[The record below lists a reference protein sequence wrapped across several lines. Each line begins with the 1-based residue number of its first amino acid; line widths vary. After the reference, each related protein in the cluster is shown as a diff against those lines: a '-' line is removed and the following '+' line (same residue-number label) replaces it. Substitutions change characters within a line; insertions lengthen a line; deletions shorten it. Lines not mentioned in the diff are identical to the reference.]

1 MNDPIRIVIADDHPI
16 FRKGLRQVIES
27 VPDLL
32 VVAEAEN
39 GDEALKAI
47 EAANPQ
53 VVILDVDMPGRDG
66 FAVAQALQEKRVAV
80 EIIFLTMHKTE
91 AVFNAALNLGIKGY
105 VLKDSA
111 LADVVKAIKA
121 VSSGQN
127 FISPALST
135 LLLQR
140 SRRATQ
146 FAAQTP
152 TINDLTPTERR
163 VLRLVAQSKTNKQIA
178 AELCI
183 SVRTVEHHRSN
194 ICAKLGITGSHNLIR
209 FAIAHQSEI

>member
-47 EAANPQ
+47 EATRPK
-53 VVILDVDMPGRDG
+53 VVILDVDMPGKDG
-66 FAVAQALQEKRVAV
+66 FAVAQSLQEKRVAV

-111 LADVVKAIKA
+111 LADVVNAIKA

-178 AELCI
+178 AELYI
-183 SVRTVEHHRSN
+183 SVRTFAPSLESPAV
-194 ICAKLGITGSHNLIR
+194 IT
-209 FAIAHQSEI
+209 